1 MNILFVHQNF
11 PGQYKHLAPALARNP
26 LNRVVAMRL
35 GVDTFWQGIQVIGY
49 QVPPQAGAVHLYL
62 SDLQVKVIRAEA
74 VAARALLL
82 KKDGF
87 IPDIILAHPGWGET
101 LFLKQIWPTARVGL
115 FCEFFYGVQGTDVDF
130 DPEFPSR
137 LEPLPEACRLQMK
150 NANQLLAFESA
161 DRGLSPTQWQ
171 KGRYPQRLA
180 DAIDVIHDGID
191 TQALRANPDVSMQL
205 NGQRTLT
212 RTDEIITFVS
222 RNLEP
227 YRGYHQFLRA
237 LPDILKQ
244 RPNARVMIVGGDSVS
259 YGAAPPNGKTWRA
272 LFWDEVKDRLDTSRV
287 HFVGHLP
294 YEQFVQLLQL
304 STVHVYLTYP
314 FVLSWSLLEAMSMQ
328 CAIVA
333 SSTAPVIEVLEHKT
347 TALLVDFF
355 KPDELTAAVCRL
367 LEDKDLSAHLGQAAR
382 KRVVSDFDLQT
393 VCLPG
398 QIEWVSR
405 LARQS
410 L

>member
-35 GVDTFWQGIQVIGY
+35 GADVFWQGIQVIGY
-49 QVPPQAGAVHLYL
+49 QLPSPSPSAHLYL

-74 VAARALLL
+74 VAAKAWLM
-82 KKDGF
+82 KKGGF
-87 IPDIILAHPGWGET
+87 SPDVIVGHPGWGET
-101 LFLKQIWPTARVGL
+101 LFLKQVWPAAGL
-115 FCEFFYGVQGTDVDF
+115 GLYCEFFYGVEGTDVDF
-130 DPEFPSR
+130 DPEFPAR
-137 LEPLPEACRLQMK
+137 LEPLHEACRLQMK

-161 DRGLSPTQWQ
+161 GRGLSPTHWQ
-171 KGRYPQRLA
+171 KGRYPKRIA
-180 DAIDVIHDGID
+180 DAIDVVHDGID
-191 TQALRANPDVSMQL
+191 TQALRAYPGVSMQL

-212 RTDEIITFVS
+212 RNDEIITFVS

-237 LPDILKQ
+237 IPDILKR
-244 RPNARVMIVGGDSVS
+244 RPNARVIIVGGDSVS
-259 YGAAPPNGKTWRA
+259 YGAAPPTGTTWRA

-294 YEQFVQLLQL
+294 YDQFVQLLQL

-314 FVLSWSLLEAMSMQ
+314 FVLSWSLLEAMSME

-333 SSTAPVIEVLEHKT
+333 SSTAPVVEVLEHERT
-347 TALLVDFF
+347 SLLIDFF

-367 LEDKDLSAHLGQAAR
+367 LDDKILSAHLGKAAR

-393 VCLPG
+393 VCLPR
-398 QIEWVSR
+398 QIEWVSH
-405 LARQS
+405 LAPFNQ
-410 L
+410 

>member
-11 PGQYKHLAPALARNP
+11 PGQYKHLAPALARDPN
-26 LNRVVAMRL
+26 NHVVAMRL
-35 GVDTFWQGIQVIGY
+35 GSDVFWQGMQVIGY
-49 QVPPQAGAVHLYL
+49 QVPSPPPSVHLYL

-74 VAARALLL
+74 VAARAWLL

-87 IPDIILAHPGWGET
+87 SPDVIVAHPGWGES
-101 LFLKQIWPTARVGL
+101 LFLKQVWPAARLGL
-115 FCEFFYGVQGTDVDF
+115 YCEFFYGVEGTDVDF
-130 DPEFPSR
+130 DPEFPAR

-161 DRGLSPTQWQ
+161 SRGLSPTHWQ
-171 KGRYPQRLA
+171 KGRYPKRIA
-180 DAIDVIHDGID
+180 DAIDVVHDGID
-191 TQALRANPDVSMQL
+191 TQALRANPGVSMRL
-205 NGQRTLT
+205 NGQRTMT
-212 RTDEIITFVS
+212 RKDEIITFVS

-227 YRGYHQFLRA
+227 YRGYHQFLRS

-259 YGAAPPNGKTWRA
+259 YGAAPPNGTTWRA
-272 LFWDEVKDRLDTSRV
+272 LFWDEVKDRLDPSRV

-314 FVLSWSLLEAMSMQ
+314 FVLSWSLLEAMSME

-333 SSTAPVIEVLEHKT
+333 SSTAPVMEVLEHERT
-347 TALLVDFF
+347 SLLIDFF

-367 LEDKDLSAHLGQAAR
+367 LDDKVLSAHLGQAAR

-393 VCLPG
+393 VCLPR
-398 QIEWVSR
+398 QIEWISR
-405 LARQS
+405 LA
-410 L
+410 LC